1 MTRFEHV
8 YVLNVMSD
16 DHPGIVAAVTGAV
29 ESLGGNIDA
38 CSQTVLDGYFTLI
51 MIVSVPQPID
61 ADLLVE
67 RVQSVEAAGSKFQV
81 LARPVRPQADTA
93 PHELSERFVIT
104 AFGRDQP
111 GIVRRFS
118 QYLAGKDINIV
129 DLFGDR
135 SGEDFVLIG
144 QVQVPIHW
152 DIRMMQADL
161 EQMGNELGFTVKLQ
175 HENIFVAT
183 NQLRLTPSP
192 SREPRNEQTQRAPIR
207 TERRRPLPP
216 RLPRRPRRQKNTGC
230 PQKNTSCDQGQ
241 RFARRSSRWSSPLSW
256 RSLLRTYEAEAYVIP
271 TGSMAPT
278 LMGRH
283 KDLTCPRCGYA
294 YQVGAS
300 EEVDSRS
307 EASKGRDHEITRSTC
322 PMCRYTMNL
331 EADNPQRKSYPS
343 FKGDRV
349 MVDRLSHQF
358 SDLKRWDI
366 VVFKCPREAE
376 TPYVKRLIGLPGETI
391 RIRHGDILGP

>member
-38 CSQTVLDGYFTLI
+38 CSQTVLGGYFTLI

-67 RVQSVEAAGSKFQV
+67 RVQNVEAAGSKFQV
-81 LARPVRPQADTA
+81 LARPVRPQGDAA

-192 SREPRNEQTQRAPIR
+192 S
-207 TERRRPLPP
+207 
-216 RLPRRPRRQKNTGC
+216 
-230 PQKNTSCDQGQ
+230 
-241 RFARRSSRWSSPLSW
+241 
-256 RSLLRTYEAEAYVIP
+256 
-271 TGSMAPT
+271 
-278 LMGRH
+278 
-283 KDLTCPRCGYA
+283 
-294 YQVGAS
+294 
-300 EEVDSRS
+300 
-307 EASKGRDHEITRSTC
+307 
-322 PMCRYTMNL
+322 
-331 EADNPQRKSYPS
+331 
-343 FKGDRV
+343 
-349 MVDRLSHQF
+349 
-358 SDLKRWDI
+358 
-366 VVFKCPREAE
+366 
-376 TPYVKRLIGLPGETI
+376 
-391 RIRHGDILGP
+391 